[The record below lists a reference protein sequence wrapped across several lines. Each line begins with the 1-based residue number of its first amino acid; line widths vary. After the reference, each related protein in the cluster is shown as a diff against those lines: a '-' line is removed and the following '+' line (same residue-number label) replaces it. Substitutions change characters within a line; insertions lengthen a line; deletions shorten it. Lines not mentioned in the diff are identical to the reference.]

1 MKIRQPTVNLEPNN
15 LNSYVVLTYALIV
28 GGVIA
33 TILPLPALLGLLT
46 LPLGV
51 KAMKGAI
58 KNHSNIEAL
67 VPSLGMNITG
77 VLLMP
82 FLMSVGIMFWAF
94 IV

>member
-1 MKIRQPTVNLEPNN
+1 MPLL
-15 LNSYVVLTYALIV
+15 LNSYIVLTYALIV

-67 VPSLGMNITG
+67 VPSLGMNIIVVLVTP
-77 VLLMP
+77 LLMSIGV
-82 FLMSVGIMFWAF
+82 MVWAF
-94 IV
+94 VG